1 MRALG
6 FSVLQFQPFFRSV
19 FSVLEPKNFGFPVL
33 VTVAVSNIFR
43 FGFSAKIVSLFGFAI

>member
-6 FSVLQFQPFFRSV
+6 FSVLQLQPFFRSV

-33 VTVAVSNIFR
+33 VTVAVSNTFR
-43 FGFSAKIVSLFGFAI
+43 FGFSAKIISLFGFAI